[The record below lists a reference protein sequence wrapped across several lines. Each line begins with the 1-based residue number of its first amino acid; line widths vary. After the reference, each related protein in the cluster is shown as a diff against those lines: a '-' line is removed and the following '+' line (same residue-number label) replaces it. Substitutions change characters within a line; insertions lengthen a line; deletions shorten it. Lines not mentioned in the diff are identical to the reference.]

1 VRSPEHLL
9 GALALCLL
17 MLAGA
22 AHAEPA
28 VPERS
33 AVQAAVNEARADPN
47 IAESHKERHLR
58 AKRTE
63 EKREQRPKPD
73 EADLG
78 WLTGLLHWLTEAGRW
93 LVWALGALAVALL
106 LVFLRRWTQWHADG
120 DEARLQALPSHV
132 RDLDIRPDSLPR
144 DIGAAARALWEAGEP
159 RQALSLLYRGAL
171 SRLVHRHA
179 VPIRAAST
187 EGECVRLASRAL
199 AAGSAAFFA
208 RLVQAWQT
216 AVYGARM
223 PEAAQVFALCD
234 EFDAQLGAADAD
246 VAVAQGAAS

>member
-1 VRSPEHLL
+1 MRSPDRLL
-9 GALALCLL
+9 APLALCLL
-17 MLAGA
+17 VLAGTA
-22 AHAEPA
+22 EAEPA

-33 AVQAAVNEARADPN
+33 SVQAAVNEARADPN

-58 AKRTE
+58 AKRTD
-63 EKREQRPKPD
+63 EKRQERPKPD
-73 EADLG
+73 ETDFN
-78 WLTGLLHWLTEAGRW
+78 WLTGLVRWFTEAGRW

-106 LVFLRRWTQWHADG
+106 LVFLRRWTQWHADA
-120 DEARLQALPSHV
+120 DDAALQALPSHV

-159 RQALSLLYRGAL
+159 RQAMSLLYRGAL

-199 AAGSAAFFA
+199 AGGSAAFFA

-216 AVYGARM
+216 TVYGARM

-234 EFDAQLGAADAD
+234 EFDGQLGAADP
-246 VAVAQGAAS
+246 AVPQGATA